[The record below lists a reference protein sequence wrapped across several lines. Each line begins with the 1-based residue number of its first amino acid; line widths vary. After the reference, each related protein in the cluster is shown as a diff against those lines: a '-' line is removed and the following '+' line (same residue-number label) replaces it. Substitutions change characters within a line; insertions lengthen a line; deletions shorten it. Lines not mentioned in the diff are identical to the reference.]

1 MSKKTYGVNGYIEWV
16 ANISVGAARLQ
27 VPFTG
32 GATTKYG
39 IVPAEYVTSDPV
51 IQSIIEN
58 SVHYRSKRI
67 FRIKEEPDASP
78 ARDKAPET
86 VKVGCLADAA
96 GVLRDRFRVP
106 TVKITSAEVA
116 RRIGMEHNIRFTGI

>member
-39 IVPAEYVTSDPV
+39 IVPAEYATSDPV

-58 SVHYRSKRI
+58 SCHYRSKRI
-67 FRIKEEPDASP
+67 FRLKEEPDTA
-78 ARDKAPET
+78 AVRGKAPET
-86 VKVGCLADAA
+86 VNVGCLADAA
-96 GVLRDRFRVP
+96 GVLRDRFKVP
-106 TVKITSAEVA
+106 TVKITSAEA
-116 RRIGMEHNIRFTGI
+116 AHRIGLEHNIRFTGI